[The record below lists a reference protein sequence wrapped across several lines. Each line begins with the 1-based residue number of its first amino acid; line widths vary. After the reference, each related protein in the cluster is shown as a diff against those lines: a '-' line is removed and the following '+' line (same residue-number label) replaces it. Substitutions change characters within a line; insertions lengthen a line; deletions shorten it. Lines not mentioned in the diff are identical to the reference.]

1 MVICVFSGSAEDYS
15 IQFDESMTEDEREE
29 KSFRLIL
36 PSESHRKK
44 GRHIHSD
51 NESVTSEGRA
61 QSYSTVL
68 CIKGC

>member
-1 MVICVFSGSAEDYS
+1 MCVFSGSAEDYS

-61 QSYSTVL
+61 QS
-68 CIKGC
+68 